1 MKQHKGVT
9 LIELMITMSIFALL
23 LGVICLIFQ
32 EGFRFYRTG
41 SADVQTFQ
49 QAVFSMER
57 MCRDLQ
63 ESTAAELYFPAQED
77 LKAPSRTP
85 GIVFVKRYP
94 DEEHAEV
101 IGYFID
107 EEKNE
112 ILRVLYDP
120 GYDPADVSSQ
130 GETSEPGAR
139 KVLARGM
146 QRLSFQGGERG
157 LLTIEM
163 VMKGAHEDRY
173 VRTKVRNE
181 ALVR

>member
-1 MKQHKGVT
+1 MRQNKGVT
-9 LIELMITMSIFALL
+9 LIELLITMSIFSLL

-32 EGFRFYRTG
+32 EGFRFYRAG

-49 QAVFSMER
+49 QAVLAMNR

-63 ESTAAELYFPAQED
+63 ESTSSELYFPAQED

-94 DEEHAEV
+94 DEEHTEV

-107 EEKNE
+107 EEKKE
-112 ILRVLYDP
+112 IVRVLYDP
-120 GYDPADVSSQ
+120 GYDP
-130 GETSEPGAR
+130 GEIATQMEKSEPGAR

-163 VMKGAHEDRY
+163 VMEGSHEDRY